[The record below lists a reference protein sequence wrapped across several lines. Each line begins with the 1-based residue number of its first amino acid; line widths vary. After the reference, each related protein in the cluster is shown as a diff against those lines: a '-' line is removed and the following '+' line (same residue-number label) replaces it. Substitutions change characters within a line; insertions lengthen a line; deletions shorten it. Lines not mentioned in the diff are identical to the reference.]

1 MNKFQNALNTIT
13 PKQLFLVDS
22 FGALLTAFMLGIV
35 LARLESFF
43 GMPRD
48 ILYILSL
55 IACVFALYSFIC
67 YRFTPVNWPLFL
79 RIIAIANLAYC
90 VLTISCIIYLFQL
103 LTIWGLIY
111 FLLECIVIVVL
122 VSIEWRKAA
131 TKG

>member
-1 MNKFQNALNTIT
+1 MNKFQDTLNTVT
-13 PKQLFLVDS
+13 PKQLFLIDS

-90 VLTISCIIYLFQL
+90 ILTISCIIYLYQL
-103 LTIWGLIY
+103 LTIWGLLY

>member
-1 MNKFQNALNTIT
+1 MNKFQDTLNTIT
-13 PKQLFLVDS
+13 PKQLFLIDS

-90 VLTISCIIYLFQL
+90 ILTISCIIYLYQL
-103 LTIWGLIY
+103 LTIWGLLY

>member
-1 MNKFQNALNTIT
+1 MNKFQDALNTIT
-13 PKQLFLVDS
+13 PKQLFLIDS

-90 VLTISCIIYLFQL
+90 VLTISCIIYLYQL

-111 FLLECIVIVVL
+111 FLLESIVIVVL